1 MSKDAWEIGRVTLD
15 GVYFRS
21 QKVQDHKGSKTDN
34 SCISG
39 EVNVDTRQSA
49 RGINVSVVEES
60 CYGIIKTFYL
70 HFMWPPSTIHLR
82 NATTKGRIDP
92 NKITEVPWLVV
103 ADCRWYGPLPNRHA
117 ETGLVQLRPDPN
129 WDADCPFIRL
139 QDCHPMNIVF
149 WPVDPL
155 RTYRS
160 LLRRI
165 MRKNFNEESD
175 DEESEQDEDDEEEDK
190 EDLLVI
196 GHHDVIP
203 VVVRQR

>member
-1 MSKDAWEIGRVTLD
+1 MSKDVWEIGRVTLD

-21 QKVQDHKGSKTDN
+21 QKVQEHKGSKTDN

-39 EVNVDTRQSA
+39 EVNVDLRKNARQ
-49 RGINVSVVEES
+49 RDVSVVEES

-70 HFMWPPSTIHLR
+70 HFMWPPSFPHLW
-82 NATTKGRIDP
+82 NATTKKKIDP
-92 NKITEVPWLVV
+92 DKITEVPWLVV
-103 ADCRWYGPLPNRHA
+103 ADCRWFGPLENRH

-139 QDCHPMNIVF
+139 QDCHSMNVVF

-160 LLRRI
+160 LLLRI

-175 DEESEQDEDDEEEDK
+175 DEKEQYEDEDEEDK
-190 EDLLVI
+190 DDLLVI
-196 GHHDVIP
+196 SHHDVIS